1 MAVSLRTGAVLATV
15 LLATGC
21 TSIINHRGYISDAL
35 LVNSVQPGIDNR
47 QSVEKTL
54 GRPSF
59 ASQFGPPV
67 WYYVGSNTHQA
78 PFSRPSI
85 YQHAV
90 IAISFDAA
98 GNVAQVQRS
107 GIEKIA
113 RIDPESDKTPTL
125 GRERGFLEDLFG
137 NIGAVSTGGGGG
149 GAGGGGGGSGR

>member
-1 MAVSLRTGAVLATV
+1 MAAVLGAMA
-15 LLATGC
+15 LATGC
-21 TSIINHRGYISDAL
+21 TSIVNHRGYIADAL
-35 LVNSVQPGIDNR
+35 LLESVQPGIDNR
-47 QSVEKTL
+47 QSVERTL

-67 WYYVGSNTHQA
+67 WYYVGSNTRQA

-85 YQHAV
+85 YEHAV
-90 IAISFDAA
+90 VAISFDAA

-107 GIEKIA
+107 GMEKVA

-137 NIGAVSTGGGGG
+137 NIGAVSTGGA
-149 GAGGGGGGSGR
+149 GAGGGGSGS